1 MEQKSIIII
10 QVGNAPESMRE
21 AHGDIPLWFCQVL
34 GCELDDVEVVRV
46 FEGETLPAPDAR
58 RAAIITGSWAM
69 VSDRLPWSEKTA
81 AWIRDAMAIA
91 MPLFGVCYGH
101 QLMSWA
107 LGGDVQYHEK
117 GREAGTQTVYLNPAA
132 ARDPLLMHLKESFP
146 AHLTHRQ
153 TVTRLPIGATV
164 LAASVHDPHQ
174 IVRYGPRAVSVQFHP
189 EMTPDIATDLLR
201 LNRPHIEKEGG
212 DTDSL
217 VAGVLPA
224 PGAAEILRRFMQ
236 GVFEQKRAVASFDAG
251 Q

>member
-1 MEQKSIIII
+1 MHQKSIIIV
-10 QVGNAPESMRE
+10 QVGNAPEPLRE
-21 AHGDIPLWFCQVL
+21 AHGDVPLWFCQVI
-34 GCELDDVEVVRV
+34 GCELDEVEVVRV

-81 AWIRDAMAIA
+81 EWIREAMTIE

-117 GREAGTQTVYLNPAA
+117 GREAGTKTVYLNAA
-132 ARDPLLMHLKESFP
+132 AASDPLLTHLEESFP

-174 IVRYGPRAVSVQFHP
+174 IVRYGPKAVSVQFHP
-189 EMTPDIATDLLR
+189 EMTPEIASDLLR
-201 LNRPHIEKEGG
+201 LNRPHIEKEGT

-224 PGAAEILRRFMQ
+224 PGAAEILRRFIQ
-236 GVFEQKRAVASFDAG
+236 HVFAQEPVAVSSDAT
-251 Q
+251 